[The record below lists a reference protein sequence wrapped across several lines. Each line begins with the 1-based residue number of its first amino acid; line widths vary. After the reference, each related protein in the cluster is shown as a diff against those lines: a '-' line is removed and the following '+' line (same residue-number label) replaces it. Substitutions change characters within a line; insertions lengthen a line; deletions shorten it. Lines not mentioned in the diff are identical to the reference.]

1 MINISITNT
10 SVRVELMSKFRPELN
25 DPNIL
30 AWLLI
35 VGKFRPEL
43 NDPNILA
50 WLLIVGFKNSQVR
63 ELENTGS
70 PSIALF
76 RK

>member
-10 SVRVELMSKFRPELN
+10 SVRVELMS
-25 DPNIL
+25 
-30 AWLLI
+30 
-35 VGKFRPEL
+35 KFRPEL